1 MGIQLLVSKSCLLS
15 IITVWLEEK
24 KGPPCKTT
32 LSNQGQEWVAG
43 ICPAMETDLATW
55 LFTMQKYLVV
65 VGHGTALQRA
75 HHPVLRYPH
84 NETGFPGTCPG
95 MLNRLTVYMQQS
107 RLPSHSTHFTLY
119 YQKKSSKWRW
129 CFAFFWTQPEDC
141 VACVVSFGG
150 LEQLR

>member
-1 MGIQLLVSKSCLLS
+1 MRMAIQLLVSKSCLLS
-15 IITVWLEEK
+15 IITIWLEEK

-75 HHPVLRYPH
+75 HQPVLRHPH
-84 NETGFPGTCPG
+84 NQTGFPDTCPG

-107 RLPSHSTHFTLY
+107 RLPSHSTNFTLY
-119 YQKKSSKWRW
+119 YQKSLLNGDGVLLSSELSLR
-129 CFAFFWTQPEDC
+129 T
-141 VACVVSFGG
+141 ACVVSFGG